1 MNDTCTSTVQLNSTI
16 SWQTWSK
23 SLPSLHI
30 SGISS
35 PKGEGVNLAKD
46 ERGKDMACGHS
57 FSGGEPIT
65 LKCKRK
71 ERKEGRKE
79 ERKEE
84 REEEK
89 EGRKKERKKRR
100 KEEEEGRKKRR
111 KKERKRK
118 NICCSLKVIRSPT
131 INGSLWYI
139 TPSSF
144 LNVDHST
151 YLKIF
156 CSWSTSDLPSNNGC
170 LL

>member
-1 MNDTCTSTVQLNSTI
+1 M
-16 SWQTWSK
+16 
-23 SLPSLHI
+23 
-30 SGISS
+30 
-35 PKGEGVNLAKD
+35 NLAKD

-89 EGRKKERKKRR
+89 EERKKRR
-100 KEEEEGRKKRR
+100 KEEEEGRKEGRREGR

-156 CSWSTSDLPSNNGC
+156 CS
-170 LL
+170 

>member
-1 MNDTCTSTVQLNSTI
+1 M
-16 SWQTWSK
+16 
-23 SLPSLHI
+23 
-30 SGISS
+30 
-35 PKGEGVNLAKD
+35 NLAKD

-79 ERKEE
+79 GGKERRKGGRKGRKEE
-84 REEEK
+84 R
-89 EGRKKERKKRR
+89 KKEKKKGRR
-100 KEEEEGRKKRR
+100 GRKKRR

-156 CSWSTSDLPSNNGC
+156 CS
-170 LL
+170 